1 MEIKKF
7 TELYIDATKEGK
19 KIPKEQYQK
28 TGNYPII
35 DQGQQEIAGWCDDEE
50 GSFKNV
56 PAILFGDHTR
66 IIKYV
71 EEPFFIGADG
81 VKILCPVNKKD
92 NIKYLYYALQAA
104 RIPNLGYSRHF
115 KVVKELNIFTY
126 EKSIQDKIVCVLE
139 KIDSIIMQ
147 QKRRLNYLE
156 ELVKSRFIELFGD
169 LKINSKRWKML
180 GFKECAEIDTNMI
193 HNFEEYEN
201 YPHIGI
207 DSIEKGTGR
216 LFGYRTIAEDGVT
229 SGKYLFTEKH
239 IIYSKIRPNLNKVA
253 LPKFVGLCSADAYP
267 ILVKSD
273 ICTKEYLG
281 YTMRSD
287 FFLDYILAF
296 SNRTNLPKVN
306 KKQVEGFSL
315 PVPPLILQ
323 QQFTDFIRQTD
334 KSKHFCEMEVA

>member
-1 MEIKKF
+1 
-7 TELYIDATKEGK
+7 
-19 KIPKEQYQK
+19 
-28 TGNYPII
+28 
-35 DQGQQEIAGWCDDEE
+35 
-50 GSFKNV
+50 
-56 PAILFGDHTR
+56 
-66 IIKYV
+66 
-71 EEPFFIGADG
+71 
-81 VKILCPVNKKD
+81 
-92 NIKYLYYALQAA
+92 
-104 RIPNLGYSRHF
+104 
-115 KVVKELNIFTY
+115 
-126 EKSIQDKIVCVLE
+126 
-139 KIDSIIMQ
+139 
-147 QKRRLNYLE
+147 
-156 ELVKSRFIELFGD
+156 
-169 LKINSKRWKML
+169 ML

-193 HNFEEYEN
+193 HNFEGYEN
-201 YPHIGI
+201 YPHVGI

-253 LPKFVGLCSADAYP
+253 LPKFAGLCSADAYP

-334 KSKHFCEMEVA
+334 KSKHFSELEVAA